1 MVRRAPPAPCGDATL
16 LLPTSGTVPGTEP
29 LRRLED
35 ATVNALLHHR
45 LDRVVGPT
53 GESVRLVCPRHW
65 LVLVGPASLVLAGW
79 ALVLLAED
87 PRPWI
92 VAFAGATILLD
103 RWRQRWSTLRTAS
116 AVAMWAVPLWLTRD
130 LSTSLFEVGV
140 AVVLLGYLLS
150 ATADWWSEALVLTDR
165 SLWRLSGILTTA
177 SPKVPLSRILFQDVR
192 ETVVEKAFGCGTLSF
207 DTAGGRD
214 GPFARFGPVAQPFEV
229 GALISGQQGRAAAR
243 GSDVPPPL

>member
-1 MVRRAPPAPCGDATL
+1 MARSPPA
-16 LLPTSGTVPGTEP
+16 SGSVPRTEP

-35 ATVNALLHHR
+35 ATVNALVDRR

-53 GESVRLVCPRHW
+53 GESVRLVCHRHW
-65 LVLVGPASLVLAGW
+65 LVLLGPATLVMAGW
-79 ALVLLAED
+79 VLVLLADD

-92 VAFAGATILLD
+92 VAFAGATILLH
-103 RWRQRWSTLRTAS
+103 RWRQGWTTLRTAC

-130 LSTSLFEVGV
+130 LPASLVEVGV
-140 AVVLLGYLLS
+140 VLALLS
-150 ATADWWSEALVLTDR
+150 FLLAATAGWWSEALVLTDR

-192 ETVVEKAFGCGTLSF
+192 ESVLEKAFGCGTLSF

-214 GPFARFGPVAQPFEV
+214 GPFARFGPVRQPFVV
-229 GALISGQQGRAAAR
+229 GARISRQQGQAAGR
-243 GSDVPPPL
+243 TGDLPPAP